1 MGMTAAA
8 GDGGAP
14 SRGRSRVGPEAVLLF
29 LLAWPL
35 LAAGDDIPVRGRSL
49 HIDCQ
54 GHGAPAVILD
64 AGLGGSSLEW
74 VFVVER
80 LRGLTTVCTF
90 DRAGYGAS
98 AMGAMP
104 RTSSRIANEL
114 YLLLDAAEV
123 PAPYILV
130 GHSFGGYNMQ
140 IFARRYAYMAAGLV
154 LIDASHPH
162 QVERFLA
169 PPLKLLTAPSS
180 RYGIV
185 QFRDPPPP
193 NALLPEPVRRH
204 IAERARRWK
213 TRRTLGSELL
223 SFRDSAL
230 ELSMSPPLG
239 DLPLLVITRG
249 RIEGK
254 IDDKRLL
261 MERLWLQLQT
271 ELAAES
277 RASAHLIARQ
287 AGHNIHI
294 EQPGLVAYGIALLVE
309 RQRFASR
316 PEQPFAPPA
325 ATREVLEDVT
335 WLRDDLAIHPHAQE
349 PPLVARYRDDAGEAL
364 R

>member
-1 MGMTAAA
+1 MFATIL
-8 GDGGAP
+8 
-14 SRGRSRVGPEAVLLF
+14 VC
-29 LLAWPL
+29 PL

-54 GHGAPAVILD
+54 GRGAPAVILD

-74 VFVVER
+74 LFVVER

-98 AMGAMP
+98 AMGPLP

-154 LIDASHPH
+154 LIDASHPQ

-193 NALLPEPVRRH
+193 NALLPEPVRRL

-230 ELSMSPPLG
+230 ELSMAQPLG

-249 RIEGK
+249 RIDGEV
-254 IDDKRLL
+254 DDKRLL
-261 MERLWLQLQT
+261 MERLWLELQT

-277 RASAHLIARQ
+277 TASAHLIARQ
-287 AGHNIHI
+287 AGHNVHI

-309 RQRFASR
+309 RQRFAAR
-316 PEQPFAPPA
+316 PEQPFVAPA
-325 ATREVLEDVT
+325 ATREVLEDAT
-335 WLRDDLAIHPHAQE
+335 WLRDDLAMHPHAHE
-349 PPLVARYRDDAGEAL
+349 PPLVARYHGANGEKMP
-364 R
+364 

>member
-1 MGMTAAA
+1 VCGTASAGTSRAA
-8 GDGGAP
+8 R
-14 SRGRSRVGPEAVLLF
+14 RGRVRAWLGAVLCVV
-29 LLAWPL
+29 LAWPA

-49 HIDCQ
+49 HIDCE
-54 GHGAPAVILD
+54 GRGAPAVILD

-98 AMGAMP
+98 AMGPLP

-140 IFARRYAYMAAGLV
+140 IFARRYAYRAAGLV

-169 PPLKLLTAPSS
+169 PPLRLLTAPSS

-193 NALLPEPVRRH
+193 SALLPEPARRL

-230 ELSMSPPLG
+230 ELSMALPLG

-249 RIEGK
+249 RIEGEV
-254 IDDKRLL
+254 DDKRLL
-261 MERLWLQLQT
+261 MERLWLELQT

-277 RASAHLIARQ
+277 TTAAHLIARE
-287 AGHNIHI
+287 AGHNIHV

-309 RQRFASR
+309 RQRFSTR
-316 PEQPFAPPA
+316 PEQPFAAAA
-325 ATREVLEDVT
+325 ATREVLEDAT
-335 WLRDDLAIHPHAQE
+335 WLRDDLAIHPHAQRR
-349 PPLVARYRDDAGEAL
+349 PLVAHYGAGGGEAV